1 MEDNSDMVVK
11 GVNGQIQLSGRRIT
25 ISRKGMM
32 GFMSQGLKGDKEILI
47 SQISAIQFKKAGILT
62 NGYIQFTLIGGR
74 ESNSGL
80 FGSAKDENSVVFKR
94 KQHAGFDLLRARIMS
109 IMDSAGQSPQQ
120 TSNGASEIEALASL
134 MERGLIT
141 SDEFE
146 AKKQQLLGL

>member
-47 SQISAIQFKKAGILT
+47 SQISAIQFKKAGLFT

-80 FGSAKDENSVVFKR
+80 FGSVKDENSVVFKR
-94 KQHAGFDLLRARIMS
+94 KQHLDFDMLRSRIMS

-141 SDEFE
+141 SAEFE

>member
-47 SQISAIQFKKAGILT
+47 SQISAIQFKKAGIT

-80 FGSAKDENSVVFKR
+80 FGSTKDENSVVFKR
-94 KQHAGFDLLRARIMS
+94 KQHAGFDLLRARISS

-120 TSNGASEIEALASL
+120 TSSGVSEIETLASL

-141 SDEFE
+141 SAEFE